1 MTSNPCQI
9 LTRNLKTLK
18 KIAKH
23 DKKCMIKN
31 INSKRLG
38 KIFHP
43 LYSIVCYSRKT
54 LKKVSSLASWLTR
67 SFLPY
72 IISAAISTKIH
83 LNELLLFLS
92 NSKAPSRSINCS
104 IVFFPGHLNWVHYPI
119 FGTRKKHS
127 WMHKNSVV
135 IHATF
140 LWICGVAKQT
150 AGRCCERGSLGQNRS
165 FYFEFISHF

>member
-43 LYSIVCYSRKT
+43 LYSIVRYSSKT
-54 LKKVSSLASWLTR
+54 NKK
-67 SFLPY
+67 
-72 IISAAISTKIH
+72 
-83 LNELLLFLS
+83 
-92 NSKAPSRSINCS
+92 
-104 IVFFPGHLNWVHYPI
+104 
-119 FGTRKKHS
+119 
-127 WMHKNSVV
+127 
-135 IHATF
+135 
-140 LWICGVAKQT
+140 
-150 AGRCCERGSLGQNRS
+150 
-165 FYFEFISHF
+165 

>member
-43 LYSIVCYSRKT
+43 LYSIVRYSSKT
-54 LKKVSSLASWLTR
+54 LKKSKLISKLTYKMIPT
-67 SFLPY
+67 L
-72 IISAAISTKIH
+72 H
-83 LNELLLFLS
+83 N
-92 NSKAPSRSINCS
+92 
-104 IVFFPGHLNWVHYPI
+104 
-119 FGTRKKHS
+119 
-127 WMHKNSVV
+127 
-135 IHATF
+135 
-140 LWICGVAKQT
+140 
-150 AGRCCERGSLGQNRS
+150 
-165 FYFEFISHF
+165 